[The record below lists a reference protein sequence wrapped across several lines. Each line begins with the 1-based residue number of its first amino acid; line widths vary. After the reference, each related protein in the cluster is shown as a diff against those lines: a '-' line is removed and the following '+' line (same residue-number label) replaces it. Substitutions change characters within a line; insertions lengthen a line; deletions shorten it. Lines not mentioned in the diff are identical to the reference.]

1 MDGTNL
7 TNDTILIG
15 REGSTTIIGADTLNV
30 NTIGTGSS
38 NTLTIAGNVSMNN
51 VSCTGLNL
59 TGNVGIGIS
68 IPTAKLDISGNLP
81 LRIRGTWD
89 PSQTN
94 GCSDFLIGDAAD
106 FKSMLIRSIPG
117 TSAATAR
124 MDVFCYGANIPV
136 SIVGN
141 GYVGIGTTTPETLL
155 HVAGSMKVTGQV
167 NMGGQVTMGGQVS
180 MGSGSSGFAVY
191 SNDTYIQG
199 PIAVGATNKNA
210 IANFIGTSV
219 FPTQIACR
227 PYSDSG
233 SIQDFY
239 STAGSVR
246 GAIQGSSGSSI
257 SYATSSDR
265 RLKNNIEPLDPMLDK
280 VMSLKPSKYI
290 WKSDNVNGFGFIA
303 QEVYEVFPHM
313 RIWTPQMTGDID
325 EPRDEQ
331 GNPIHYG
338 LDYGQFTPYI
348 VKALQ
353 EMKQDYESKLAAL
366 EARLS
371 TLERT

>member
-7 TNDTILIG
+7 TNDTIFIG
-15 REGSTTIIGADTLNV
+15 REGSTTIIGSDMLVSGNASLANATLQNV
-30 NTIGTGSS
+30 SMTGT
-38 NTLTIAGNVSMNN
+38 LAVAGNVSMNN
-51 VSCTGLNL
+51 VSCTGLNV

-68 IPTAKLDISGNLP
+68 IPTAKLDISGNYP

-89 PSQTN
+89 LAQTN

-124 MDVFCYGANIPV
+124 MDVFCYGVNIPV

-141 GYVGIGTTTPETLL
+141 GYVGIGTTTPDTQL
-155 HVAGSMKVTGQV
+155 HVIGSMKVTGQV
-167 NMGGQVTMGGQVS
+167 T
-180 MGSGSSGFAVY
+180 MGSGTSGVYVY

-210 IANFIGTSV
+210 IANFIGTSG

-280 VMSLKPSKYI
+280 MMSLKPSKYI
-290 WKSDNVNGFGFIA
+290 WKSDNANGFGFIA

-313 RIWTPQMTGDID
+313 RIWTPQMSGDID

-366 EARLS
+366 EARLDA
-371 TLERT
+371 LERS